1 MCYDKEK
8 NGKESYN
15 HGKMDEKIIEKIKS
29 VLTNENCVEFRPVKG
44 GVRIVR
50 VKREIIGTISEDMI
64 DFTEK

>member
-1 MCYDKEK
+1 M
-8 NGKESYN
+8 
-15 HGKMDEKIIEKIKS
+15 MDEKIIEKIKS
-29 VLTNENCVEFRPVKG
+29 VLTNEDCVEFRPVKG